1 MAALPKDFK
10 VFPEKSSDRRSDREV
25 ILLLHGAGGKTEDW
39 TNPMWRPYNYAYWQE
54 PKKRTKCRDMLT
66 TPLDPSY
73 CEYSLSPK
81 KPVHNWKDFLVEL
94 GHTVIT
100 YSQAGS
106 DKKVAVCLEELKNKV
121 IPHIKEKVLKDQLKD
136 SKVTIIAHSRGG
148 LLISKYLHDV
158 SQEESGSWIKKVITI
173 QSPHRGTNL
182 PYLND
187 LSWLE
192 TALVGLTGDF
202 SLIAIKVIKSLLVDY
217 MITECHDELE
227 PSSAL
232 IRSLNP
238 DVSPN
243 PNIEFYTIGGT
254 SVELTKIYSWLWA
267 PESYVPTALQKP
279 LLIPIFDWVQEPIE
293 LEPISPLLNDIPDV
307 PGFSE
312 LHDGEG
318 DMLVTDVSA
327 KLGYSKHKS
336 MHINHAE
343 GLWHPELMEYISG
356 LLGTPAKPKPID
368 EIKYYANARTKQF
381 HELEKVTER
390 CFIDLIKYGVLLDT
404 NDVDEIKAMGYDG
417 CYYCNRHNHED

>member
-1 MAALPKDFK
+1 MTALPKDFR
-10 VFPEKSSDRRSDREV
+10 VFPEKSKRRPDREV
-25 ILLLHGAGGKTEDW
+25 ILLLHGAGGKTQDW
-39 TNPMWRPYNYAYWQE
+39 TYPMWRHYNYAYWQE
-54 PKKRTKCRDMLT
+54 PKKRTTCRDALT
-66 TPLDPSY
+66 APLDPGY
-73 CEYSLSPK
+73 CEYSLSPNR
-81 KPVHNWKDFLVEL
+81 PIHNWKDFLVGL

-106 DKKVAVCLEELKNKV
+106 DKKVEVCLEELKSKV
-121 IPHIKEKVLKDQLKD
+121 IPYIEKNVLKGKLKD
-136 SKVTIIAHSRGG
+136 CKVTIIAHSRGG

-158 SQEESGSWIKKVITI
+158 SQEKSSSWIKKVITI

-192 TALVGLTGDF
+192 AALVGLTGDF
-202 SLIAIKVIKSLLVDY
+202 TIILIKLIKSLLIDY

-227 PSSAL
+227 PTSAL
-232 IRSLNP
+232 IRSLDP

-243 PNIEFYTIGGT
+243 PNIEFHTIGGT
-254 SVELTKIYSWLWA
+254 SVELSKVYSWVWA

-279 LLIPIFDWVQEPIE
+279 SLTPLFDWVLEPVE
-293 LEPISPLLNDIPDV
+293 LKPISPILNDIPDV

-318 DMLVTDVSA
+318 DMLVTDASA
-327 KLGYSKHKS
+327 RLGYSKHKS

-356 LLGTPAKPKPID
+356 LLGTPAKPMPID
-368 EIKYYANARTKQF
+368 QIRYYANLKTKQF
-381 HELEKVTER
+381 HDLEYITSG
-390 CFIDLIKYGVLLDT
+390 CSIDHIKNGVLLDT
-404 NDVDEIKAMGYDG
+404 NDADEIKAKGYDG
-417 CYYCNRHNHED
+417 CYYCNIHNHKG

>member
-1 MAALPKDFK
+1 MSSLPKQFK
-10 VFPEKSSDRRSDREV
+10 VFPDESERRSDREV

-54 PKKRTKCRDMLT
+54 PNKRTKFRNMPT
-66 TPLDPSY
+66 APLNPLHN
-73 CEYSLSPK
+73 EFSLSPK
-81 KPVHNWKDFLVEL
+81 KPVHNWKDFLTEL

-100 YSQAGS
+100 YSQAGN
-106 DKKVAVCLEELKNKV
+106 DKKVAVSLEELTSKV
-121 IPHIKEKVLKDQLKD
+121 IPYIKENVLKGELKD
-136 SKVTIIAHSRGG
+136 SKVTVIAHSRGG

-158 SQEESGSWIKKVITI
+158 SQEESSSWIKKVITI

-192 TALVGLTGDF
+192 TALVTLTGDF
-202 SLIAIKVIKSLLVDY
+202 ALIITKMLRSLFLDY
-217 MITECHDELE
+217 QINECHDELE
-227 PSSAL
+227 PTSAL

-254 SVELTKIYSWLWA
+254 SVELFKVYTLIWA
-267 PESYVPTALQKP
+267 PESYLPARLSMP
-279 LLIPIFDWVQEPIE
+279 LLIPSFDWVQQPLE
-293 LEPISPLLNDIPDV
+293 LKPISPLLNDIPDI

-318 DMLVTDVSA
+318 DLLVTDASA
-327 KLGYSKHKS
+327 RLGYAKHKS
-336 MHINHAE
+336 MHISHAE
-343 GLWHPELMEYISG
+343 GLWHPDLMEYVSG

-368 EIKYYANARTKQF
+368 EIRYYANVRTKEF
-381 HELEKVTER
+381 HDLKNITER
-390 CFIDLIKYGVLLDT
+390 CFVDSIKYGVLLNT
-404 NDVDEIKAMGYDG
+404 NDVEEIKTMGYDG
-417 CYYCNRHNHED
+417 CHYCNEQNDRD